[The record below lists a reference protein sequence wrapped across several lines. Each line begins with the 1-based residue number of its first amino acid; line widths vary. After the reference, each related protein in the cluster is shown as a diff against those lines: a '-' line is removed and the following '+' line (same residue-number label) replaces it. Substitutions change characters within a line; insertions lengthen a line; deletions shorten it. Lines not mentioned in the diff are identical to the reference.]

1 MIAELIDNAVLLASL
16 SATSKDAALVEM
28 VGAATQ
34 HAGLDAAAAEV
45 VLTKLRAR
53 EEVGSTGIGNGIA
66 VPHAKVGAGDGV
78 TVERVALVLALSR
91 DGLEYDAVDGRPVH
105 TLFLIVAPEDS
116 GDQHHTV
123 LRWVSTLARN
133 ADFRRFVL
141 DCETPEAIRELLVE
155 MTEDAG

>member
-1 MIAELIDNAVLLASL
+1 MISELIDNAVLLASL
-16 SATSKDAALVEM
+16 SATAKDGALVEM
-28 VGAATQ
+28 VGAATE
-34 HAGLDAAAAEV
+34 HAGLDSKAAEV
-45 VLTKLRAR
+45 VLAKLRAR

-66 VPHAKVGAGDGV
+66 VPHAKVPADEAPV
-78 TVERVALVLALSR
+78 DKVSLVLALSK

-105 TLFLIVAPEDS
+105 TLFLIIAPEDS

-141 DCETPEAIRELLVE
+141 DCETPESIRELLVE
-155 MTEDAG
+155 MTD